1 MQKKIIGV
9 VGSGLSSLACVS
21 RLLNDPEVKIVII
34 DDFKDD
40 NMEINSKLKVFK
52 NKINKTKNYFDRLK
66 IYYSNFKKRAYKLKI
81 YKNYFNIEVF
91 NQKIFSKDKKLN
103 IYTSQSYGGFSKIWG
118 GVINKPM
125 KEDLIN
131 WPVSFIEI
139 EKYFNVITDLLTKFK
154 KTDTLNEANNII
166 PNGKVSNICNS
177 FYKKILRN
185 KKKIKLNN
193 IYFQKTNLALLK
205 KNNNSFYCNECGF
218 CMHGCPSDLIFNSTF
233 LFDRYL
239 TMKNVNYIRG
249 KVHSYKEDNNV
260 LSVMYLDHKDGNY
273 KKLTLDYLFVGAGCI
288 NTSMI
293 NISSIEELENKK
305 INIYTNDNY
314 ISPVLLKNIKT
325 TPLIFEK
332 NSMAQISFV
341 IKEDI
346 TKKNN
351 IYFQLYEF
359 SDIVMF
365 KFIKLFINNFFLP
378 TLLNNIPFL
387 SKILFAQFFIN
398 SENSSTLII
407 RGNQGKFHL
416 SICNNKK
423 SKKIISKAIK
433 KINENKNL
441 EVKILKFFLKK
452 FYTGESY
459 HWGSSFKMKKVKDLY
474 STDIYGRPYGF
485 NKVSII
491 DSTVLPT
498 LPSNTHTFLTMC
510 NSYRITEKVIE
521 DFF

>member
-1 MQKKIIGV
+1 MKKKIIGV
-9 VGSGLSSLACVS
+9 VGSGLSSLACIS
-21 RLLNDPEVKIVII
+21 RLLNDPDVSIVII
-34 DDFKDD
+34 DDSKDD
-40 NMEINSKLKVFK
+40 NLDINSNLKVFK
-52 NKINKTKNYFDRLK
+52 NKVNKTKNYFNRLK
-66 IYYSNFKKRAYKLKI
+66 VYYNNFRKKPYNFKI
-81 YKNYFNIEVF
+81 NKNYFNIETF

-118 GVINKPM
+118 AVINKPF
-125 KEDLIN
+125 KEDLKD
-131 WPVSFIEI
+131 WPIKFNEI
-139 EKYFNVITDLLTKFK
+139 EKHFNVITDLLTKFRK
-154 KTDTLNEANNII
+154 VDTLKEENNVI
-166 PNGKVSNICNS
+166 PNGKISKICNS
-177 FYKKILRN
+177 FYKKISKN
-185 KKKIKLNN
+185 KEKINLSN

-205 KNNNSFYCNECGF
+205 KDINLFYCNECGF

-239 TMKNVNYIRG
+239 TMKNVNYIQG
-249 KVHSYKEDNNV
+249 KVCSYKEDSNV
-260 LSVMYLDHKDGNY
+260 LSVMYLDHKDDNY
-273 KKLTLDYLFVGAGCI
+273 KNLTLDYLFVGAGCI

-305 INIYTNDNY
+305 VNIYTNDNY
-314 ISPVLLKNIKT
+314 ISPILLKNIKT

-359 SDIVMF
+359 SDIVIF
-365 KFIKLFINNFFLP
+365 KFIKFFINNFFLS
-378 TLLNNIPFL
+378 TFLYNLPFL
-387 SKILFAQFFIN
+387 NKILFAQFFIN

-407 RGNQGKFHL
+407 KGNKGKFHL
-416 SICNNKK
+416 SIDNNQK
-423 SKKIISKAIK
+423 SENIISKAIK
-433 KINENKNL
+433 KINENAGL
-441 EVKILKFFLKK
+441 EVKILRLFLKK
-452 FYTGESY
+452 YYTGQSY
-459 HWGSSFKMKKVKDLY
+459 HWGSSFKMKKVKDLC

-510 NSYRITEKVIE
+510 NSYRITEKVVE